1 MNSNSTDAVL
11 RRSDTVATYAILAA
25 GMVHTG
31 LAPVFKPNRG
41 EDTVWFAGSG
51 LALCFLGV
59 LNLLR
64 QSPHS
69 STATRRWCGL
79 ANIAGVIFLA
89 LVARVL
95 RKPHVYVVL
104 GCVGWTTVCSFLAPE
119 EAATY

>member
-31 LAPVFKPNRG
+31 LAPVFKPSGG
-41 EDTVWFAGSG
+41 EERLWFAGSG

-64 QSPHS
+64 QSPNR

-79 ANIAGVIFLA
+79 ANIAGVVFLA
-89 LVARVL
+89 MVARVL
-95 RKPHVYVVL
+95 RKPHVYAVL
-104 GCVGWTTVCSFLAPE
+104 GCIGWTSMCSFLASE
-119 EAATY
+119 